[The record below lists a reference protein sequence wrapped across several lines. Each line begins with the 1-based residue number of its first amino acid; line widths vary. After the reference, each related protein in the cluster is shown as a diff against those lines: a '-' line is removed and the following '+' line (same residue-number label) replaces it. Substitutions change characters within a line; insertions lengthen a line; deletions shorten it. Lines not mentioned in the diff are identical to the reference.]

1 MSLLASVLN
10 TSPSSWRSHFDA
22 ALSFHI
28 LAYFYIAIPWY
39 SLRVSLPYYG
49 YTVMYGT
56 NNNMC
61 FLGMEDDCIQC
72 KIIFLTFNLQEYNK
86 YQ

>member
-39 SLRVSLPYYG
+39 SLRVSLPYFG
-49 YTVMYGT
+49 YTL
-56 NNNMC
+56 N
-61 FLGMEDDCIQC
+61 IRR
-72 KIIFLTFNLQEYNK
+72 
-86 YQ
+86 